1 MIETMDQPMDA
12 QRVGWKFAR
21 QKAMSEAGIEVPEF
35 FCLTGDFFAG
45 AVPAA
50 IMREAL
56 AGLDFDDWPAVRAAA
71 AKIRAE
77 IIGRGLRPA
86 DEQRLAQ
93 ALAAHFDDDAVL
105 AVRASMVGARADE
118 GEDSAEHAFAGMSD
132 SFLYVPVHGVQDAV
146 LKCWASAF
154 NPEALLYRH
163 RHGLSATDV
172 TAAVGVQRMVFGE
185 RSLVLFTCDPTTH
198 ARDAVVSAGWGIGE
212 GVVAERTATDHYF
225 VRFGTG
231 EVRSVVADK
240 PHMVTFDDEHGH
252 GVRQA
257 PVPAERRGAAVL
269 SEAEVTGLVGLGRR
283 IEALFGCPQDIEATI
298 TPDGTVHVVQSRPIT
313 LDPVRNRVFSSAN
326 VSESFPGTTTPMTY
340 SVARRFYWLLNHDYL
355 RRCGV
360 PERELHRLHET
371 MTRLVAR
378 VDGRIYHNI
387 TSFIQMLDV
396 FPLFD
401 GLRRDWERLVA
412 ELDTSY
418 HYSDGGR
425 TRRER
430 IRRAVKLAAGWGRAA
445 VNYAS
450 LRRDFAAFERDWA
463 AIMRDRR
470 ERDLTGVHPLTLVDD
485 YREVW
490 RRAGDLWGVTL
501 INYQFML
508 ITHKRIERCLE
519 QWGVGDS
526 DTLFSQLLC
535 GGEQLRGAEIALSAV
550 RLSELVAADPDLAAM
565 FELKP
570 PEEIWRLVSA
580 GELPGAF
587 TAAVE
592 RHLTSYGDRGLEELK
607 LERQN
612 LREEPWELLRLVG
625 QYAARGITAAEME
638 RTEAETRLAGEREL
652 RRVLPSAV
660 KRKVLLGLFDR
671 LRAFLCY
678 REAGRYQR
686 SELFGYSKR
695 IIAALGAEL
704 HRRGVLNRAQDVFL
718 LEIDE
723 LFGFLDGSGSTYDL
737 AGLVEVRRD
746 DAAMAE
752 LRRPRREFSTADV
765 VALSVPEA
773 ETETADASGALR
785 GLGSCPG
792 KVRGRAR
799 VVLDPAFA
807 DDLGEDDI
815 LVARETDPG
824 WLYLML
830 RARGIVVERG
840 SLLSHT
846 AITGRKFGIPTI
858 VAVPGALHRIPDGA
872 LVELDGATGTVTLLE
887 D

>member
-1 MIETMDQPMDA
+1 MIETMDQPLAA

-21 QKAMSEAGIEVPEF
+21 LKTMSEAGIDVPEF
-35 FCLTGDFFAG
+35 FCLTGDFFAR

-50 IMREAL
+50 TVREAL
-56 AGLDFDDWPAVRAAA
+56 AGLDFTDWPAVRAAA
-71 AKIRAE
+71 ERIRTKI
-77 IIGRGLRPA
+77 IDGGLRPE
-86 DEQRLAQ
+86 DEQRLAE
-93 ALAAHFDDDAVL
+93 AIAANFADDAVL
-105 AVRASMVGARADE
+105 AVRASMVGARAEE

-132 SFLYVPVHGVQDAV
+132 SFLYVPVHGVRDAV

-163 RHGLSATDV
+163 RHGLSTQDV
-172 TAAVGVQRMVFGE
+172 SVAVGVQRMVFGE

-198 ARDAVVSAGWGIGE
+198 ARDTVISAGWGIGE
-212 GVVAERTATDHYF
+212 GVVAERTPTDHYF

-231 EVRSVVADK
+231 EVRGVIADK
-240 PHMVTFDDEHGH
+240 TTMVTFDDEHGH

-257 PVPAERRGAAVL
+257 PVAAERRAAAVL
-269 SEAEVTGLVGLGRR
+269 SDAEVTGLAELGRR

-298 TPDGTVHVVQSRPIT
+298 TPDGAVHVVQSRPIT
-313 LDPVRNRVFSSAN
+313 LDPARNRVFSSAN

-387 TSFIQMLDV
+387 TSFIRMLDV

-418 HYSDGGR
+418 HYSGGER
-425 TRRER
+425 SRRER
-430 IRRAVKLAAGWGRAA
+430 LRRAAKLATGWGRAA

-450 LRRDFAAFERDWA
+450 LRRDFAAFEREWA
-463 AIMRDRR
+463 GIMESRR
-470 ERDLTGVHPLTLVDD
+470 ERDLTGVHPLTLADD

-501 INYQFML
+501 VNYQFML

-519 QWGVGDS
+519 RWGVGDS

-550 RLSELVAADPDLAAM
+550 RLSEQVAADPELAAL
-565 FELKP
+565 FRLKP
-570 PEEIWRLVSA
+570 PQEIWRLLSA
-580 GELPGAF
+580 GELPEGF

-592 RHLTSYGDRGLEELK
+592 RHLTRYGDRGLEELK
-607 LERQN
+607 LERPN

-625 QYAARGITAAEME
+625 QYATRGITAAEME
-638 RTEAETRLAGEREL
+638 RTEAETRLAGEERL
-652 RRVLPSAV
+652 RRALPSAV

-671 LRAFLCY
+671 LRTFLCF

-695 IIAALGAEL
+695 IIAALGADL
-704 HRRGVLNRAQDVFL
+704 HRRGVLAEAHDVFL
-718 LEIDE
+718 LELDE
-723 LFGFLDGSGSTYDL
+723 LFGFLDGSGSTHDL
-737 AGLVEVRRD
+737 AGLVEVRRG
-746 DAAMAE
+746 DAARAE
-752 LRRPRREFSTADV
+752 LRRPQREFSTADV

-773 ETETADASGALR
+773 VAEEPDAGGALR

-799 VVLDPAFA
+799 IVLDPAFA
-807 DDLGEDDI
+807 DDLDENDI

-858 VAVPGALHRIPDGA
+858 VAVPGALQRIPDGA
-872 LVELDGATGTVTLLE
+872 LIELDGATGTVTLVE